1 MTVVFDAALRA
12 RAGSNRLPE
21 RRRILFPFL
30 VSKLENHSPRL
41 LFKVMGG
48 PVIGMGQVIRS
59 VELARTLPGAG
70 FEVAGFVCNDDAC
83 TRAIV
88 AAIGHRVWNDT
99 AEFSAAL
106 RETNPDVLLLDHPGP
121 HHPVC
126 VEARTIC
133 PDLTLVALDCFEME
147 HADFDLIINLIN
159 HHPTLKAPLS
169 TAVDYHEGPAFAIIR
184 REFAAHRDQPRRPAG
199 TTPKILVTFGGSDPM
214 RHTLRVLEALAS
226 VMEKLQLTVVVGPNF
241 PHRAE
246 VHQRATAAGVTILEN
261 VSDMAALM
269 LDADLAI
276 SGGGTTMLELATL
289 GIPALII
296 PQNEPERRFSAS
308 IAARGA
314 VRTRPLDI
322 APPEIRREVL
332 ALLDDPAACVRLS
345 ATGRQTVDG
354 HGQARIADLILQA
367 RARRQ
372 TARA

>member
-1 MTVVFDAALRA
+1 LNPSF
-12 RAGSNRLPE
+12 
-21 RRRILFPFL
+21 
-30 VSKLENHSPRL
+30 VSAETPPPRL

-48 PVIGMGQVIRS
+48 PIIGMGQVIRS

-70 FEVAGFVCNDDAC
+70 FEIVGFVCNDDAC
-83 TRAIV
+83 TREIV
-88 AAIGHRVWNDT
+88 AATGLPVWNDT
-99 AEFSAAL
+99 AEFGTAL

-126 VEARTIC
+126 LEARAIR

-159 HHPTLKAPLS
+159 HHPTLRGPLS
-169 TAVDYHEGPAFAIIR
+169 PEVEYHEGPAFAIIR
-184 REFAAHRDQPRRPAG
+184 REFAARRDEPRRPAG
-199 TTPKILVTFGGSDPM
+199 ATPRILATFGGSDPM
-214 RHTLRVLEALAS
+214 RHTLRVLEALSGAS
-226 VMEKLQLTVVVGPNF
+226 EMLHLTVVVGPNF

-246 VHQRATAAGVTILEN
+246 VYQLAAVTGATVHEN
-261 VSDMAALM
+261 VRDIATLM

-296 PQNEPERRFSAS
+296 PQNEPETRFSAS

-314 VRTRPLDI
+314 VRTLPLDI
-322 APPEIRREVL
+322 APTDLRREVL
-332 ALLDDPAACVRLS
+332 ALLDDPTARELLS
-345 ATGRQTVDG
+345 KTGRQIVDG
-354 HGQARIADLILQA
+354 EGQARIADLILQA

-372 TARA
+372 TVHA

>member
-1 MTVVFDAALRA
+1 MSGDPQR
-12 RAGSNRLPE
+12 
-21 RRRILFPFL
+21 
-30 VSKLENHSPRL
+30 PRL

-48 PVIGMGQVIRS
+48 PIIGMGQVIRS

-70 FEVAGFVCNDDAC
+70 FEITGFVCNDDAC

-88 AAIGHRVWNDT
+88 GATGHRVWNDT
-99 AEFSAAL
+99 TEFSAAL
-106 RETNPDVLLLDHPGP
+106 RETTPDALLMDHPGP

-126 VEARTIC
+126 VEARAIR

-159 HHPTLKAPLS
+159 HHPTLRAPLS
-169 TAVDYHEGPAFAIIR
+169 SSVDYHEGPAFAIIR

-199 TTPKILVTFGGSDPM
+199 AMLKVLVTFGGSDPM
-214 RHTLRVLEALAS
+214 RHTLRVLEALAGDAD
-226 VMEKLQLTVVVGPNF
+226 KLQLTVVIGPNF
-241 PHRAE
+241 PHRAD
-246 VHQRATAAGVTILEN
+246 VQRFASVAGVTILEN
-261 VSDMAALM
+261 VTDMAALM

-296 PQNEPERRFSAS
+296 PQNKPETRFSAS

-314 VRTRPLDI
+314 VRTLPLDI
-322 APPEIRREVL
+322 APPDLRREVL
-332 ALLDDPAACVRLS
+332 ALLDDPAARARLS

-367 RARRQ
+367 CARRQ
-372 TARA
+372 TAHA